1 MTPTPQSACG
11 NLTHRALNQPGW
23 PLPRILNTTT
33 NTLQTLIA
41 PPTSTCT
48 TQTHPTTTLRGPLPG
63 ITSPSAVIQ
72 HHLNTYKT
80 LCASDWAQ
88 FHPNILH
95 RAPHIAPKQAYNQLR
110 QRRSPQGPQT
120 AKIPS
125 PHSIAAI
132 LSPSEPL
139 STVETPEA
147 STPKRPHAEAFPETD
162 TEFSH
167 RPAASPIRRRLSE
180 TTQDTNSNSTPAAG
194 AYGHRPEPA
203 GARHDAP
210 RHVDMHDDPDE
221 KKPLP
226 KMRSSIACYRCRRSK
241 IKCQNSGTNTACRA
255 CANQSRECT
264 YPPPNA
270 GQLANKR
277 PESTGALKVE
287 AEGGDV
293 KRVRKRES
301 DAVRKQSFRQ
311 SDDPLESPPITAK
324 LWKDVYNMFMLHC
337 STELPFLHEEA
348 FHTRVHQPAAERTAD
363 TQIFLLGMLTLTARF
378 IPDLVAFHST
388 SDPSDPLAASEFYA
402 EAFAARLD
410 APALT
415 GQPTL
420 ERVQGL
426 LMISLYHW
434 GMCRGQRAYMYIT
447 IAIGMA
453 RTMKLMFEED
463 PLMGQKPERPALIEE
478 ARRLGVKLNG
488 AEPGA
493 RVDEQTLIQREIK
506 RRTAYSCFILDRY
519 QASGRYRPQII
530 NVDDLHI
537 QLPCSEED
545 FRFGTNVET
554 GSLKDSPLAP
564 GSQDGSRIMAST
576 QVLSIYIRLV
586 EIWGRFS
593 RWSCKGGRREEKYP
607 PWDQR
612 SEFYKLR
619 QQLVAFHDSLP
630 PKLTFSPTKIAAH
643 IASGSITLYTA
654 IHTLYSLCN
663 IVLHREYIPFI
674 PIRSSAPSGP
684 LDEPTFPPDKYD
696 TPEGFWEES
705 AELIFKSAR
714 DIMDIVRVTSD
725 RQVMVES
732 PQVGFAVWTA
742 AFVGIY
748 SVHFPWMDRNSYM
761 SNPPTTPD
769 HNRTYSSSLNDATR
783 LAVKTLNLMV
793 PRSKMACGWSVWIK
807 RMGRYFKNIKKDHYD
822 NIGALGLPSSEHQR
836 RVAELSLREGGHGG
850 GLEEYKLLEKELKDF
865 GPSLEQDRYDSPERI
880 SPFSA
885 GNGSRPTPHV
895 TAEPP
900 ASEHA
905 RSVSRNGTD
914 NGWAAVNTTAPPS
927 NGSAAEEYTPSAK
940 GYANH
945 QSSPKNTATYYPP
958 TSTFAAATALHSLYP
973 RPANGA
979 TTTTAANTPYDPPTH
994 SSPETYKPVPPPA
1007 STTSGGAWASP
1018 LSSPE
1023 NPFRTLE
1030 QINMHGVDVAAF
1042 GVGMEYENWGFG
1054 SDEGMGMN
1062 FMQAA
1067 AGAGWSGSLV
1077 GGATWGS

>member
-1 MTPTPQSACG
+1 MPNSSSSSAI
-11 NLTHRALNQPGW
+11 RAS
-23 PLPRILNTTT
+23 R
-33 NTLQTLIA
+33 
-41 PPTSTCT
+41 
-48 TQTHPTTTLRGPLPG
+48 
-63 ITSPSAVIQ
+63 
-72 HHLNTYKT
+72 
-80 LCASDWAQ
+80 SDGS
-88 FHPNILH
+88 LG
-95 RAPHIAPKQAYNQLR
+95 L
-110 QRRSPQGPQT
+110 QT

-132 LSPSEPL
+132 LSPSDPP
-139 STVETPEA
+139 STIDTPEA
-147 STPKRPHAEAFPETD
+147 STPKRPHAEAFPEAD

-167 RPAASPIRRRLSE
+167 RPAASPPSRRRLSD
-180 TTQDTNSNSTPAAG
+180 TTNDTNTNTNSTPAAG
-194 AYGHRPEPA
+194 VHTHTHTHRPEPP

-210 RHVDMHDDPDE
+210 RHVDMHDDPDD

-241 IKCQNSGTNTACRA
+241 IKCQNNGVNTACRA

-264 YPPPNA
+264 YPEPSA
-270 GQLANKR
+270 SQQANKR
-277 PESTGALKVE
+277 PESTIAARVDG
-287 AEGGDV
+287 EGGDV

-324 LWKDVYNMFMLHC
+324 LWKDVYTTFMLHC
-337 STELPFLHEEA
+337 STELPFLHEEV
-348 FHTRVHQPAAERTAD
+348 FHTRVHQPAAERSAD

-378 IPDLVAFHST
+378 IPDLVAYHSQ

-415 GQPTL
+415 GQPSL

-434 GMCRGQRAYMYIT
+434 GMCRGQRAWMYIT

-453 RTMKLMFEED
+453 RTMGLMFEED
-463 PLMGQKPERPALIEE
+463 SRTSQKPALIEE
-478 ARRLGVKLNG
+478 ARQLGVKLKVAEAG
-488 AEPGA
+488 AAP
-493 RVDEQTLIQREIK
+493 DEQTLIQREIK

-530 NVDDLHI
+530 NIDDLHV

-545 FRFGTNVET
+545 FQFGVDVKT
-554 GSLKDSPLAP
+554 GSLKDTPRSPD
-564 GSQDGSRIMAST
+564 SRDGSRTISST
-576 QVLSIYIRLV
+576 NVLSIYIRLV

-593 RWSCKGGRREEKYP
+593 RWSCRGGRREEQYP

-619 QQLVAFHDSLP
+619 QQLVAFHESLP

-643 IASGSITLYTA
+643 IASKSITLYTA

-674 PIRSSAPSGP
+674 PIRSVGPSGP

-696 TPEGFWEES
+696 IPEGFWDES

-748 SVHFPWMDRNSYM
+748 AVHFPWMDKNSYM
-761 SNPPTTPD
+761 SNSPTTLD
-769 HNRTYSSSLNDATR
+769 HNPTYPTGRHEATD
-783 LAVKTLNLMV
+783 LAVKTLNLML

-807 RMGRYFKNIKKDHYD
+807 RMEHYFVNIKKDH
-822 NIGALGLPSSEHQR
+822 NRSIRALGLPSSEHQR
-836 RVAELSLREGGHGG
+836 REAHAKELSLREGGHGG

-865 GPSLEQDRYDSPERI
+865 GPSLEQDRYDSPDRI

-885 GNGSRPTPHV
+885 TNGGSRPSTHIK
-895 TAEPP
+895 AEPQP
-900 ASEHA
+900 SGHA
-905 RSVSRNGTD
+905 RSASRNGND
-914 NGWAAVNTTAPPS
+914 NGWVTVNTTAPPS
-927 NGSAAEEYTPSAK
+927 NGSVAEEYTPSNK
-940 GYANH
+940 GYVNH
-945 QSSPKNTATYYPP
+945 HASPKNTATYYPQN
-958 TSTFAAATALHSLYP
+958 STYAAATTLNSMYP
-973 RPANGA
+973 PPANG
-979 TTTTAANTPYDPPTH
+979 TTNSTPYDHPSQ
-994 SSPETYKPVPPPA
+994 SSPETYKPGPPA
-1007 STTSGGAWASP
+1007 STSSGNWASP
-1018 LSSPE
+1018 KPSPE
-1023 NPFRTLE
+1023 SAFRRLE
-1030 QINMHGVDVAAF
+1030 EISMHGGKDLEIF
-1042 GVGMEYENWGFG
+1042 GTGMDMETDIWANGYVM
-1054 SDEGMGMN
+1054 DDGMGVN
-1062 FMQAA
+1062 FMQA
-1067 AGAGWSGSLV
+1067 V
-1077 GGATWGS
+1077 VWGPQ

>member
-1 MTPTPQSACG
+1 M
-11 NLTHRALNQPGW
+11 
-23 PLPRILNTTT
+23 
-33 NTLQTLIA
+33 LQLIA

-48 TQTHPTTTLRGPLPG
+48 TQTNPSTSLRDPLPG

-72 HHLNTYKT
+72 HLSTHTRP
-80 LCASDWAQ
+80 SAQ
-88 FHPNILH
+88 AIGPSSIPTSYTAHCISPQ
-95 RAPHIAPKQAYNQLR
+95 KQAYNQRR

-132 LSPSEPL
+132 LSPSDPS
-139 STVETPEA
+139 STVDTPEA
-147 STPKRPHAEAFPETD
+147 STPKRPHAEAFPEAD

-167 RPAASPIRRRLSE
+167 RPAASPSRRRLSD
-180 TTQDTNSNSTPAAG
+180 TTNYTNTNTTPAAG
-194 AYGHRPEPA
+194 AYAHRPEHA

-226 KMRSSIACYRCRRSK
+226 KMRSSIACFRCRRSK

-277 PESTGALKVE
+277 PESTGASRNDG
-287 AEGGDV
+287 EGGDV

-301 DAVRKQSFRQ
+301 DAVRKQSFRH

-324 LWKDVYNMFMLHC
+324 LWKDVYNTFMLHC
-337 STELPFLHEEA
+337 STELPFLHEEV
-348 FHTRVHQPAAERTAD
+348 FHTRVHQPAAERSAD
-363 TQIFLLGMLTLTARF
+363 TQIFLLGMLALTARF

-410 APALT
+410 TPALT
-415 GQPTL
+415 GQPSL

-463 PLMGQKPERPALIEE
+463 PRINQKPDRPALVEE
-478 ARRLGVKLNG
+478 ARRLGVKLN
-488 AEPGA
+488 ATEPGA
-493 RVDEQTLIQREIK
+493 RIDEQTLIQREIK

-530 NVDDLHI
+530 NIDDLHV

-545 FRFGTNVET
+545 FRFGSNVET
-554 GSLKDSPLAP
+554 GSLKDSPRAP
-564 GSQDGSRIMAST
+564 DSQDGSRIMAST

-593 RWSCKGGRREEKYP
+593 RWSCRGGRREEQYP

-674 PIRSSAPSGP
+674 PIRSNGPSGP

-696 TPEGFWEES
+696 IPEGFWEES

-748 SVHFPWMDRNSYM
+748 SVHFPWMDTNSYM

-783 LAVKTLNLMV
+783 LAVKTLNLML

-865 GPSLEQDRYDSPERI
+865 GPSLEQDRYDSPDRV

-885 GNGSRPTPHV
+885 TNGSRPTPQIKSE
-895 TAEPP
+895 AP

-905 RSVSRNGTD
+905 RSVSRNGAD

-945 QSSPKNTATYYPP
+945 QSSPKNTATYYPAN
-958 TSTFAAATALHSLYP
+958 STYAAATTLNSLYA

-979 TTTTAANTPYDPPTH
+979 TSTTANTPYDPPSQ
-994 SSPETYKPVPPPA
+994 SSPETYNPAPPPA
-1007 STTSGGAWASP
+1007 STGSGAWASP
-1018 LSSPE
+1018 VPSPE
-1023 NPFRTLE
+1023 NAFRTLE

-1067 AGAGWSGSLV
+1067 AG
-1077 GGATWGS
+1077 